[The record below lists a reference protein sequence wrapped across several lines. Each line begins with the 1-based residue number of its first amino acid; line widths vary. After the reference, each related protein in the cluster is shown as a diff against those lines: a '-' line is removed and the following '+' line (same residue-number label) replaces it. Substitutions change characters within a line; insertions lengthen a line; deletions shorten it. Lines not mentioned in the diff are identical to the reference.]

1 MNYCGSSKLLR
12 KNQSSLKKR
21 KGFSLIELI
30 IVVAIIGILAGIV
43 AVKFTRSQKIAK
55 ENADYANASN
65 IATAAILAEH
75 DGKSES
81 EIEVDN
87 LISDRYLSTKP
98 KPQSVSGDF
107 DVDVVDGEVVVKV
120 GEKIFYPKGDNTKN

>member
-1 MNYCGSSKLLR
+1 MIYYDSSMSLR
-12 KNQSSLKKR
+12 KKSTSLKKR
-21 KGFSLIELI
+21 GGFSLIELI

-43 AVKFTRSQKIAK
+43 AVKFTQAQKIAK

-75 DGKSES
+75 DGKTES

-87 LISDRYLSTKP
+87 LISEKYLSTKP
-98 KPQSVSGDF
+98 KPQSVEGDF
-107 DVDVVDGEVVVKV
+107 DVDVVDGEVTVKV
-120 GEKIFYPKGDNTKN
+120 GDKIFYPKLEKAKE